1 MISDKKRKWR
11 RINGLSLPLDG
22 FQIIAWIFTLLFTLV
37 YFGAIVQSFPNEQCQ
52 LVLIILMAILLFI
65 HIFLHISC
73 NFVDPA
79 DPAVRAKKQIQPLP
93 NFNRKK
99 HLRVIENQFC
109 NICEVKV
116 GSKSKHCSSCNK
128 CIDGFD
134 HHCKWLNNCVGKRN
148 YNRKEDFMDVLSA
161 TRLVFYLISSL
172 FVASFWHL
180 STLLNGNNLGY
191 IFMQAIF
198 YFAETISTN
207 ATNINQDIANS
218 SSIGGYGSA
227 SKVLVSALPSDLR
240 TTLEYSNLKQIQ
252 YTLRHLGSCHK
263 ESVACGN
270 HYHSRVN
277 CNSIGIIN
285 SSSWFSSSSNVIQAH
300 WLPQLQRSAQLSQNN
315 KRISP
320 HKPSS
325 LENSNPSLHRS
336 KPITM

>member
-148 YNRKEDFMDVLSA
+148 YKLFLSCISTALACILLVL
-161 TRLVFYLISSL
+161 
-172 FVASFWHL
+172 VASIICVIRAVKKTSWMC
-180 STLLNGNNLGY
+180 SVQQGY

-218 SSIGGYGSA
+218 SSIVNIHYVILVPVTKNLWLAVIIITLVLTVIALGLLIHLLGFHLVLICKGFSTYEYIMQHRNSDEERNSGSLA
-227 SKVLVSALPSDLR
+227 
-240 TTLEYSNLKQIQ
+240 T
-252 YTLRHLGSCHK
+252 
-263 ESVACGN
+263 SVAKKC
-270 HYHSRVN
+270 S
-277 CNSIGIIN
+277 
-285 SSSWFSSSSNVIQAH
+285 
-300 WLPQLQRSAQLSQNN
+300 
-315 KRISP
+315 ISP

>member
-148 YNRKEDFMDVLSA
+148 YKLFLSCISTALACILLVL
-161 TRLVFYLISSL
+161 
-172 FVASFWHL
+172 VASIICVIRAVKKTSWMCSVQQVNIHYVILVPVTKNLWLAVIIITLVLTVIALGLLIHL
-180 STLLNGNNLGY
+180 LGFHLVLICKGFSTYEY
-191 IFMQAIF
+191 IMQHRNSD
-198 YFAETISTN
+198 EERNSGSL
-207 ATNINQDIANS
+207 AT
-218 SSIGGYGSA
+218 
-227 SKVLVSALPSDLR
+227 
-240 TTLEYSNLKQIQ
+240 
-252 YTLRHLGSCHK
+252 
-263 ESVACGN
+263 SVAKKC
-270 HYHSRVN
+270 S
-277 CNSIGIIN
+277 
-285 SSSWFSSSSNVIQAH
+285 
-300 WLPQLQRSAQLSQNN
+300 
-315 KRISP
+315 ISP